1 LRSEV
6 EDQNLHNR
14 TQTGVSIQKN
24 HWWNVSLDKIL
35 IMEYMIIES
44 YIHGGPMEERILELK
59 AEVLKALAQPTRL
72 KILELLRNGE
82 RCICEIVP
90 AINGEQSNIS
100 RHISLMQKSRLVTT
114 RKDGVKVMVKV
125 RDPKIFEIL
134 DSVSLLLKKQF
145 QETRK
150 LIQKFA

>member
-1 LRSEV
+1 
-6 EDQNLHNR
+6 
-14 TQTGVSIQKN
+14 
-24 HWWNVSLDKIL
+24 
-35 IMEYMIIES
+35 MEES
-44 YIHGGPMEERILELK
+44 MEERILELK

-100 RHISLMQKSRLVTT
+100 RHISLMQKSHLVTT

-125 RDPKIFEIL
+125 KDPKIFEIL
-134 DSVSLLLKKQF
+134 DSVSLLLKKQIL
-145 QETRK
+145 ETGK
-150 LIQKFA
+150 LVRELS

>member
-1 LRSEV
+1 M
-6 EDQNLHNR
+6 
-14 TQTGVSIQKN
+14 N
-24 HWWNVSLDKIL
+24 HVF
-35 IMEYMIIES
+35 MEET
-44 YIHGGPMEERILELK
+44 MEERILELK

-100 RHISLMQKSRLVTT
+100 RHISLMQKSHLVTT

-134 DSVSLLLKKQF
+134 DSVSLLLKKQI
-145 QETRK
+145 QETGK